1 MENRIKILSEMLINQ
16 IAAGEV
22 VERPASVVKELL
34 ENAVDAGATEIRVEI
49 QQAGTSQI
57 LVTDNGQG
65 MTLEDLSL
73 SVERHATSKI
83 KGLNDL
89 YGLKTMGF
97 RGEALPSI
105 AAVSRLSIRSIPRGA
120 GSGQRLEIWGGEKK
134 GLVEIAGISGTTVE
148 VNDLFYHT
156 PARLAFLKSPRAEW
170 SRIQSAFERVALG
183 FPEIQMTLHH
193 NGKKVIHLLPTKQR
207 VFRLEELWGK
217 ERTSGLIGVEGE
229 EYNVRVQG
237 FVSPPQVHLNTGR
250 YVALIVNRRWV
261 RSPLLYP
268 LILSSYKGM
277 LPQGRFPLAAL
288 WMEVPPELVDVNIHP
303 AKQEVRFSHEEWVL
317 EVGRKALGR
326 ALKNLTPLEV
336 NSRMAYFPP
345 FRETASEELPLL
357 REPQAALASPAA
369 FSSFRPGQGFR
380 PEAERASEAAPT
392 LSGTPVER
400 KTGPFSGLF
409 LLGQVYR
416 SYLLAVG
423 ESGLLVVDQHAAHER
438 VLYEKFLQGRRRGGV
453 ASQLL
458 LTPLVLELA
467 PTDPE
472 TVQDLE
478 SSLRALGF
486 DWAPG
491 RGPSYRITAI
501 PQELSPA
508 QAAEAVQEIFLTL
521 TSGRE
526 TSDHSDQA
534 ERLLKSL
541 ACHGAIKAG
550 QSLTEAEMR
559 SLLRD
564 LDQTEQPSHCP
575 HGRPLWFLLS
585 LDEIERRLKRK

>member
-1 MENRIKILSEMLINQ
+1 MENKIKILSEMLINQ

-49 QQAGTSQI
+49 QEAGTSQI

-73 SVERHATSKI
+73 SIERHATSKI

-89 YGLKTMGF
+89 YGLRTMGF

-120 GSGQRLEIWGGEKK
+120 DSGHRLEIWGGEKK
-134 GLVEIAGISGTTVE
+134 GLVEIAGIAGTTVE

-156 PARLAFLKSPRAEW
+156 PARLAFLKSLRAEW
-170 SRIQSAFERVALG
+170 GRIHSAFERVALG
-183 FPEIQMTLHH
+183 FPEIQMTLLH

-207 VFRLEELWGK
+207 AFRLEELWGK
-217 ERTSGLIGVEGE
+217 ERTSGLIGAEGE
-229 EYNVRVQG
+229 EFKIRVQG
-237 FVSPPQVHLNTGR
+237 FISPPQVHLNTGR

-261 RSPLLYP
+261 RSPLIYP
-268 LILSSYKGM
+268 LLFRSYQGL

-317 EVGRKALGR
+317 EGIRKALGR
-326 ALKNLTPLEV
+326 ALKNLTPPEV
-336 NSRMAYFPP
+336 NSRPAYLAP
-345 FRETASEELPLL
+345 FREAASEELPIL
-357 REPQAALASPAA
+357 REPQAALVSPAA
-369 FSSFRPGQGFR
+369 FSASRPGQGSR
-380 PEAERASEAAPT
+380 PEADRASEAAPN
-392 LSGTPVER
+392 LSRRPVDGE
-400 KTGPFSGLF
+400 TGPFSGLF

-438 VLYEKFLQGRRRGGV
+438 VLYEKLLQGRRRDRV
-453 ASQLL
+453 VSQLL

-467 PTDPE
+467 PADPE
-472 TVQDLE
+472 TVESLE
-478 SSLRALGF
+478 SGLRALGF
-486 DWAPG
+486 DWVPG
-491 RGPSYRITAI
+491 KAPSYRITAI

-508 QAAEAVQEIFLTL
+508 QAAEAVQEIFEIV

-526 TSDHSDQA
+526 TTDHPDQA
-534 ERLLKSL
+534 ERLLKTL

-559 SLLRD
+559 SLLGE
-564 LDQTEQPSHCP
+564 LDRTEQPSHCP

>member
-1 MENRIKILSEMLINQ
+1 MDNKIQILSEMLINQ

-49 QQAGTSQI
+49 RQAGTSQI

-73 SVERHATSKI
+73 SIERHATSKI

-89 YGLKTMGF
+89 YGLRTMGF

-105 AAVSRLSIRSIPRGA
+105 AAVSRLSIRSILRGA
-120 GSGQRLEIWGGEKK
+120 GSGHRLEIWGGEKK
-134 GLVEIAGISGTTVE
+134 GVVEVAGIAGTTVE

-156 PARLAFLKSPRAEW
+156 PARLAFLKSLRAEW
-170 SRIQSAFERVALG
+170 SRIHSAFERVALG

-207 VFRLEELWGK
+207 AFRLEELWGK
-217 ERTSGLIGVEGE
+217 ERTSGLIGAEGE
-229 EYNVRVQG
+229 EFKIRVQG
-237 FVSPPQVHLNTGR
+237 FISPPQVHLNTGR
-250 YVALIVNRRWV
+250 YLALIVNRRWV

-268 LILSSYKGM
+268 LIWRSYQGL
-277 LPQGRFPLAAL
+277 LPQGRFPLAVL

-303 AKQEVRFSHEEWVL
+303 AKQEIRFSHQEWVL
-317 EVGRKALGR
+317 EVVRKALGR
-326 ALKNLTPLEV
+326 ALKNLTPLEPK
-336 NSRMAYFPP
+336 SRTTFLPP
-345 FRETASEELPLL
+345 FRETASEELPFL

-369 FSSFRPGQGFR
+369 FPSSRPGRGSR
-380 PEAERASEAAPT
+380 EEADRASEAVPNFSPPSVYGEA
-392 LSGTPVER
+392 
-400 KTGPFSGLF
+400 GPFSGLF

-438 VLYEKFLQGRRRGGV
+438 VLYEKFLQRRRRGGG
-453 ASQLL
+453 ASQFL
-458 LTPLVLELA
+458 LTPLVLELS

-478 SSLRALGF
+478 TGLRALGF

-491 RGPSYRITAI
+491 HGPSYRITAI

-508 QAAEAVQEIFLTL
+508 QAAEAVQEIFETV

-526 TSDHSDQA
+526 TIDHPDQV
-534 ERLLKSL
+534 ERLLKTL
-541 ACHGAIKAG
+541 ACHGALKAG

-559 SLLRD
+559 SLLRE
-564 LDQTEQPSHCP
+564 LDRTEQPSHCP

-585 LDEIERRLKRK
+585 LDEIERRFKRK

>member
-65 MTLEDLSL
+65 MTPEDLAL
-73 SVERHATSKI
+73 SIERHATSKI

-89 YGLKTMGF
+89 YGLRTMGF

-120 GSGQRLEIWGGEKK
+120 GSGHRLEIWGGEKK
-134 GLVEIAGISGTTVE
+134 GVVEIAGIAGTTVE

-156 PARLAFLKSPRAEW
+156 PARLAFLKSLRAEW

-207 VFRLEELWGK
+207 AFRLEELWGK
-217 ERTSGLIGVEGE
+217 ERTSGLIGAEGE
-229 EYNVRVQG
+229 EFKIRVQG
-237 FVSPPQVHLNTGR
+237 FISPPQVHLNTGR

-261 RSPLLYP
+261 RSPALYP
-268 LILSSYKGM
+268 LILRSYQGL
-277 LPQGRFPLAAL
+277 LPQGRFPLAVL

-317 EVGRKALGR
+317 EVVRKALGR
-326 ALKNLTPLEV
+326 ALKNLTPLEAK
-336 NSRMAYFPP
+336 SRTAFLPP
-345 FRETASEELPLL
+345 FREAFSEELPFL

-369 FSSFRPGQGFR
+369 FPSSRSGQGFR
-380 PEAERASEAAPT
+380 EEADRASEAAPNF
-392 LSGTPVER
+392 SSPPVYGEA
-400 KTGPFSGLF
+400 GPFSGLF

-423 ESGLLVVDQHAAHER
+423 DSGLLVVDQHAAHER
-438 VLYEKFLQGRRRGGV
+438 VLYEKFLERRRRGGV
-453 ASQLL
+453 ASQFL
-458 LTPLVLELA
+458 LTPLVLELS
-467 PTDPE
+467 PTDPD
-472 TVQDLE
+472 TVQELE
-478 SSLRALGF
+478 TGLRALGF

-491 RGPSYRITAI
+491 QGPSYRITAI

-508 QAAEAVQEIFLTL
+508 QAAEAVQEIFETV

-526 TSDHSDQA
+526 ITDHPDPT
-534 ERLLKSL
+534 ERLLKTL

-559 SLLRD
+559 SLLRE
-564 LDQTEQPSHCP
+564 LDRTEQPSHCP

-585 LDEIERRLKRK
+585 LDEIERRFKRK

>member
-1 MENRIKILSEMLINQ
+1 MENIIQILSEVLINQ

-34 ENAVDAGATEIRVEI
+34 ENAVDAGATEIRVAV
-49 QQAGTSQI
+49 QQAGTSRI
-57 LVTDNGQG
+57 LVADNGRG

-73 SVERHATSKI
+73 SIERHATSKI

-89 YGLKTMGF
+89 YGLRTMGF

-105 AAVSRLSIRSIPRGA
+105 AAVSRMSIRSIPRGA
-120 GSGQRLEIWGGEKK
+120 GSGHCLEIWGGEKK
-134 GLVEIAGISGTTVE
+134 GVVEIAGIAGTTVE
-148 VNDLFYHT
+148 ANDLFYHT
-156 PARLAFLKSPRAEW
+156 PARLAFLKSLRAEW

-183 FPEIQMTLHH
+183 YPEIQMTLHH
-193 NGKKVIHLLPTKQR
+193 NGKKVIHLLPTDQR
-207 VFRLEELWGK
+207 GFRLEELWGK

-229 EYNVRVQG
+229 EFNIRVRG
-237 FVSPPQVHLNTGR
+237 FISPPQVHLNTGR

-268 LILSSYKGM
+268 LIWRSYQGL

-303 AKQEVRFSHEEWVL
+303 AKQEVRFSHEDWVL
-317 EVGRKALGR
+317 EGIRKALGR
-326 ALKNLTPLEV
+326 ALKNLTPLEAK
-336 NSRMAYFPP
+336 SRTVYFPP
-345 FRETASEELPLL
+345 IREAASEELPFL
-357 REPQAALASPAA
+357 REPQAALASTAA
-369 FSSFRPGQGFR
+369 FPFSRPGHGSL
-380 PEAERASEAAPT
+380 ESERASEAAPNFFQPPV
-392 LSGTPVER
+392 SG
-400 KTGPFSGLF
+400 KAGPFSGLF

-438 VLYEKFLQGRRRGGV
+438 VLYEKFLKRRGLGVV
-453 ASQLL
+453 ASQFLV
-458 LTPLVLELA
+458 TPLVLELSPA
-467 PTDPE
+467 DSE
-472 TVQDLE
+472 TVRALE
-478 SSLRALGF
+478 TGLRALGF
-486 DWAPG
+486 DWVPG
-491 RGPSYRITAI
+491 SGPSYQITAI

-508 QAAEAVQEIFLTL
+508 QAAEAVQEVFETV

-526 TSDHSDQA
+526 TTDSPDPA

-541 ACHGAIKAG
+541 ACHGALKAG

-559 SLLRD
+559 SLLRE
-564 LDQTEQPSHCP
+564 LDQAEHPSHCP

-585 LDEIERRLKRK
+585 LNEIEKRLKRK

>member
-1 MENRIKILSEMLINQ
+1 MENRIQILSERLIDQ

-49 QQAGTSQI
+49 QQAGTSRI

-73 SVERHATSKI
+73 SIERHATSKI

-89 YGLKTMGF
+89 YGLRTMGF

-105 AAVSRLSIRSIPRGA
+105 AAVSRLSIRSIPQGA
-120 GSGQRLEIWGGEKK
+120 GSGHRLEIWGGEKR
-134 GLVEIAGISGTTVE
+134 GLVEIAGIAGTTVE

-156 PARLAFLKSPRAEW
+156 PARLAFLKSLRAEW
-170 SRIQSAFERVALG
+170 SRIHSAFERVALG
-183 FPEIQMTLHH
+183 FPEIQMTLLH

-207 VFRLEELWGK
+207 GFRLEALWGK
-217 ERTSGLIGVEGE
+217 ERTSGLIGAEGE
-229 EYNVRVQG
+229 EFKIRVRG
-237 FVSPPQVHLNTGR
+237 FISPPQVHLNTGR
-250 YVALIVNRRWV
+250 HLALIVNRRWV

-268 LILSSYKGM
+268 LIWRSYQGL
-277 LPQGRFPLAAL
+277 LPQGRYPLAAL

-317 EVGRKALGR
+317 EVVRKALGR
-326 ALKNLTPLEV
+326 ALKNLTPPEAK
-336 NSRMAYFPP
+336 SRTAFPAP
-345 FRETASEELPLL
+345 YREAASEELPFL
-357 REPQAALASPAA
+357 REPQAALASPADFPSFQPGHGSQKEA
-369 FSSFRPGQGFR
+369 KGASAEAPNFSRPPVYG
-380 PEAERASEAAPT
+380 EA
-392 LSGTPVER
+392 
-400 KTGPFSGLF
+400 GPFSGLF

-416 SYLLAVG
+416 SYLLAAG

-438 VLYEKFLQGRRRGGV
+438 VLYEKFLQRRRQGGG

-458 LTPLVLELA
+458 LTPLVLELP
-467 PTDPE
+467 PTDPAAL
-472 TVQDLE
+472 QDLE
-478 SSLRALGF
+478 SGLRALGF

-491 RGPSYRITAI
+491 HGLSYRITAI

-508 QAAEAVQEIFLTL
+508 QAAEAVQEIFESV

-526 TSDHSDQA
+526 TAEYPDQA
-534 ERLLKSL
+534 ERLVKTL
-541 ACHGAIKAG
+541 ACHGAIRAG
-550 QSLTEAEMR
+550 QSLSEAEMR
-559 SLLRD
+559 SLLRA